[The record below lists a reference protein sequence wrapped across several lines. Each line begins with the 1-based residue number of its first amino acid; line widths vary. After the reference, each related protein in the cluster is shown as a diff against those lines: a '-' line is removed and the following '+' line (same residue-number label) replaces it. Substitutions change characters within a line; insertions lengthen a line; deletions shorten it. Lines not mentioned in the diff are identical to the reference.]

1 MSTETEIV
9 QKVRKRDHIS
19 SWFKR
24 KELRPFPSPT
34 SSGRTTPNTTPAHSD
49 SDRYTSD
56 DKQRA
61 RSRYIEAVRLLEEA
75 VKDHGGPGG
84 TFDELSGEPRNYSDS
99 LFRERINAALEAQRN
114 RVEDQSVLQ
123 KCQHTIQCAFT
134 AFSPFAKYFLNIAK
148 DALSVLHTCPLH
160 SL

>member
-1 MSTETEIV
+1 M
-9 QKVRKRDHIS
+9 VRKHIS
-19 SWFKR
+19 SWFKPN
-24 KELRPFPSPT
+24 KLQPLPSPT
-34 SSGRTTPNTTPAHSD
+34 SSARMTPNSTPPHSD
-49 SDRYTSD
+49 SEGYMSD
-56 DKQRA
+56 DKRRA

-84 TFDELSGEPRNYSDS
+84 LFDELSGEPRNYSDS
-99 LFRERINAALEAQRN
+99 LFRERINAALEAQRD
-114 RVEDQSVLQ
+114 RVEDQSVLE

-148 DALSVLHTCPLH
+148 DALSVLHTCALH